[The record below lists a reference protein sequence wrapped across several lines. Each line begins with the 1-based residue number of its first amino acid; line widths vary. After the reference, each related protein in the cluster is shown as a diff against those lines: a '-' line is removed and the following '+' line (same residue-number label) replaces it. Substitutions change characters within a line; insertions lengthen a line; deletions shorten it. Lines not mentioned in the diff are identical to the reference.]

1 MSKRSSNSCYQELV
15 NKDFGSN
22 NLVLCDEFEK
32 CHSLRHKV
40 SGTTIHRGC
49 LKDEEVAR
57 IRSVK
62 GGPSLGC
69 HEYKYFGFSQ
79 RREMYG
85 EVLIECAC
93 DTDRCNYADH
103 KEASLMTLLSA
114 GLICIFTL
122 SSLFGFN
129 SFAFTNL
136 CNN

>member
-1 MSKRSSNSCYQELV
+1 M
-15 NKDFGSN
+15 
-22 NLVLCDEFEK
+22 
-32 CHSLRHKV
+32 

-62 GGPSLGC
+62 GGPLLGC

-93 DTDRCNYADH
+93 DTDRCNYADR
-103 KEASLMTLLSA
+103 KEASPMTPISA
-114 GLICIFTL
+114 ALICIFTL
-122 SSLFGFN
+122 LSLSGFN
-129 SFAFTNL
+129 SFALTNL
-136 CNN
+136 